1 MSESLSAF
9 AEWLSATPPSML
21 IQNVLWIIPGSQS
34 IHILAIAMVMASAV
48 VISLRVLG
56 LIMRDLPLA
65 TVMKRFAPWIWYSLI
80 VLLVT
85 GLVLVVGEPGR
96 SITNWIFQLKMLL
109 LLIAIASL
117 LLLLLPMRRDEH
129 YWDQAGGGMH
139 AGAKLIAVFSLAV
152 WSCIIFAGRWI
163 AYAG

>member
-9 AEWLSATPPSML
+9 AEWLSVTPPSML
-21 IQNVLWIIPGSQS
+21 IQNVSWIIPGFQS
-34 IHILAIAMVMASAV
+34 IHILAIAMVMASAI

-56 LIMRDLPLA
+56 VMMRDLPLA
-65 TVMKRFAPWIWYSLI
+65 AVTQRFAPWIWYSLI
-80 VLLVT
+80 VLFLT

-96 SITNWIFQLKMLL
+96 SITNSIFQLKMLL
-109 LLIAIASL
+109 LLIAITCL
-117 LLLLLPMRRDEH
+117 LLLRRPLRKNEH
-129 YWDQAGGGMH
+129 YWDESGGGTRT
-139 AGAKLIAVFSLAV
+139 GAKLIAVVSLAV

>member
-9 AEWLSATPPSML
+9 AEWLSATPPSTL
-21 IQNVLWIIPGSQS
+21 IQNVSWIIPGTQS

-48 VISLRVLG
+48 VIALRVLG

-65 TVMKRFAPWIWYSLI
+65 TVTQRFAPWIWYSLI
-80 VLLVT
+80 VLLLT

-96 SITNWIFQLKMLL
+96 SITNSIFQLKMLL
-109 LLIAIASL
+109 LLIAIACL
-117 LLLLLPMRRDEH
+117 LLLRWPLRRNES
-129 YWDQAGGGMH
+129 YWDETGGGVR
-139 AGAKLIAVFSLAV
+139 AGAKVIAVVSLAV
-152 WSCIIFAGRWI
+152 WSCIVFAGRWI

>member
-9 AEWLSATPPSML
+9 AEWLSVTPPSML
-21 IQNVLWIIPGSQS
+21 IQNVSWIIPGFQS

-56 LIMRDLPLA
+56 LMMRDLPLA
-65 TVMKRFAPWIWYSLI
+65 TVTQRFAPWIWYSLI
-80 VLLVT
+80 VLLIT

-96 SITNWIFQLKMLL
+96 SLTNSIFQLKMLL
-109 LLIAIASL
+109 LLVAITFL
-117 LLLLLPMRRDEH
+117 LLLRLPMRRNEH
-129 YWDQAGGGMH
+129 YWDESGGGTR
-139 AGAKLIAVFSLAV
+139 AGAKLIAVASLAV